1 MTAILPLPVGWSYRS
16 SYPDKNLH
24 ANDEVVSR
32 MVNEL
37 VSDASALI
45 HEIYGN
51 WRKVDHVSGVLCI
64 KE

>member
-1 MTAILPLPVGWSYRS
+1 
-16 SYPDKNLH
+16 
-24 ANDEVVSR
+24 

-51 WRKVDHVSGVLCI
+51 WRKVDHVSGVLCTI
-64 KE
+64 EQIASILLAFYFGVAKLNLMFFGAVVA